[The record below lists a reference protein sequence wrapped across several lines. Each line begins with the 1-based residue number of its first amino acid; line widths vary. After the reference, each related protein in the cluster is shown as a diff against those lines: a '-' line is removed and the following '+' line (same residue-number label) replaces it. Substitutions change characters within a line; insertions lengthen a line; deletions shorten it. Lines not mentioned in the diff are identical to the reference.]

1 MPPSKHFAPKG
12 SGMSRHGHL
21 PAGHRRYRGR
31 MGTNRPGG
39 QVVDIYASIL
49 RPIKPG
55 GNYLVIVPAFSSDPG
70 NALIA
75 HPYKARAA
83 SDVSEASSE
92 VGETE
97 LEREGR
103 SGSRRGRVIA
113 MRVGWL

>member
-1 MPPSKHFAPKG
+1 
-12 SGMSRHGHL
+12 MSRHGHL

-55 GNYLVIVPAFSSDPG
+55 GNYLVIVSAFSSDPG

-83 SDVSEASSE
+83 SDVSEASSVLARLSAE
-92 VGETE
+92 LRNE
-97 LEREGR
+97 LELWGYQVR
-103 SGSRRGRVIA
+103 SVKRGWA
-113 MRVGWL
+113 ASEAPDAGEAS